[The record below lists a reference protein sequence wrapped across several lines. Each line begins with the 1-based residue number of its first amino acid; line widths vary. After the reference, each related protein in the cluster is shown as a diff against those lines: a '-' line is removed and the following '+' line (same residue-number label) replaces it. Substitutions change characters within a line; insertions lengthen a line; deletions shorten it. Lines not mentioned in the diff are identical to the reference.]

1 MELRAMKRPALWVA
15 YATTMV
21 TTAAYMGTFGYL
33 GALLLDVSGVAA
45 AWLPAVLTLF
55 GVGAFVGLTIGG
67 RTADHHPFRT
77 LVTGTVG
84 LILASAAMALF
95 ASHRETTI
103 ALVFLLGLAGFLLNP
118 AVWVRVYTLAPDAPM
133 LAGATNSSA
142 FQAGLTLAPLLAGLP
157 LSLGHGLPSVG
168 WIGVAL
174 GVAALGLAVLDRRLS
189 GQELATSRDRS
200 VRESPNDALHREI
213 GPGMRQAGK
222 QARPA

>member
-1 MELRAMKRPALWVA
+1 
-15 YATTMV
+15 
-21 TTAAYMGTFGYL
+21 
-33 GALLLDVSGVAA
+33 
-45 AWLPAVLTLF
+45 
-55 GVGAFVGLTIGG
+55 
-67 RTADHHPFRT
+67 
-77 LVTGTVG
+77 
-84 LILASAAMALF
+84 MALF

-200 VRESPNDALHREI
+200 VRVAERRVASGNRSRHATGRETSATCLIRFSALFHRN
-213 GPGMRQAGK
+213 
-222 QARPA
+222 